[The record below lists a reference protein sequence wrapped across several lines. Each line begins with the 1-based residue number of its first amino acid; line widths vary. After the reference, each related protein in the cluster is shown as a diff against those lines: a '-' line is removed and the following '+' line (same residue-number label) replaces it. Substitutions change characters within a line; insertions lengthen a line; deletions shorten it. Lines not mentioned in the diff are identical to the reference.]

1 MARALPLLILIALA
15 SSSCGNDE
23 DEPCGLVEVASEQS
37 KKLDI
42 LFIGNSHTH
51 FHDLPEIVR
60 EIGASIG
67 DNLYVEMSA
76 PGGYEF
82 ERHFKDPE
90 TLAAL
95 SSRAWDIIVLQ
106 ESGWRVALPPVE
118 AKIQV
123 YPFADSLKR
132 EILQNNKNAQLVLYV
147 THGYEQGVNT
157 MGETEWCQW
166 DPPVCSQEGM
176 SKRIQET
183 YNELARIFDAE
194 STPAGPLWQI
204 IKSKNNDL
212 HLFEPDGVHPNI
224 AGSYANA
231 LTIYSV
237 IRKQR
242 LINVYAPPG
251 VDSETAQFLQKTVA
265 NALFDC
271 NPPARL

>member
-1 MARALPLLILIALA
+1 MIRILHLLILIALVGV
-15 SSSCGNDE
+15 SCDNED
-23 DEPCGLVEVASEQS
+23 DEPCGLVEQISEQS
-37 KKLDI
+37 KELSI

-60 EIGASIG
+60 EIGSSIG
-67 DNLYVEMSA
+67 DDVYIEMSA

-95 SSRAWDIIVLQ
+95 SSRVWDYIVLQ

-123 YPFADSLKR
+123 YPFADSLKQ
-132 EILQNNKNAQLVLYV
+132 EIVRYNNDAQLVLYV

-157 MGETEWCQW
+157 MGETEWCQM
-166 DPPVCSQEGM
+166 DPLVCTQEGM

-183 YNELARIFDAE
+183 YDELARLFAGE
-194 STPAGPLWQI
+194 LAPAGPMWQI
-204 IKSKNNDL
+204 IQNKNNDL
-212 HLFEPDGVHPNI
+212 HLFEADGVHPNI

-242 LINVYAPPG
+242 LINVYAPPS
-251 VDSETAQFLQKTVA
+251 VDSEIAEFLQKTVA
-265 NALFDC
+265 DALFDC
-271 NPPARL
+271 NPPVRL

>member
-1 MARALPLLILIALA
+1 MLITLIGP
-15 SSSCGNDE
+15 SCDSENDV
-23 DEPCGLVEVASEQS
+23 PCGFVEDVSGQS
-37 KKLDI
+37 KELSI

-67 DNLYVEMSA
+67 DNVYVEMSA

-90 TLAAL
+90 TLTSL
-95 SSRAWDIIVLQ
+95 SSREWDYIVLQ

-118 AKIQV
+118 AAIQV
-123 YPFADSLKR
+123 YPFADSLKK
-132 EILQNNKNAQLVLYV
+132 EIIRNNQSAQLVLYV
-147 THGYEQGVNT
+147 THGYEKGVIT
-157 MGETEWCQW
+157 IGETEWCQW
-166 DPPVCSQEGM
+166 DPPVCDQQGM

-183 YNELARIFDAE
+183 YNELARIFEAE
-194 STPAGPLWQI
+194 SAPAGPLWQI

-224 AGSYANA
+224 IGSYANA
-231 LTIYSV
+231 LCIYSV
-237 IRKQR
+237 IRKRR
-242 LINVYAPPG
+242 LMNTYAPPG
-251 VDSETAQFLQKTVA
+251 IDMETVQFIQKTVA
-265 NALFDC
+265 DALFDC